1 MPGPPIRA
9 LSCTPPKI
17 RFALTVLAV
26 MVVGTAASAP
36 AWARKNGIA
45 ATACDGCHSGGKA
58 PTVMITA
65 DPLNP
70 PVGQPTTVSVT
81 ISQTNGLVAGF
92 YLTTDYPGQG
102 TFKAIEAGTLA
113 SEGGVTHTMPRT
125 GSGGVTTF
133 KAQWSTAV
141 ASGVAFSAYVLSA
154 NGDGTPRGDAGGE
167 AHMSMVSG
175 CAGTTYY
182 IDQDGD
188 GFGSSDTSYRP
199 RIECTQPQSYAL
211 KAGDCNDFNATIF
224 PGAVELC
231 DGKDN
236 NCDGNIDE
244 NVVNQLYCE
253 DKDGDGHGVVGGA
266 TKMDC
271 KPSAGFGDCKGD
283 CNDNNNLVY
292 PGAPEICDSRDNNCD
307 GRIDEG
313 VRTTCGQGWCR
324 RYADGCSTICTPGS
338 PLKEVCNFFDDD
350 CDGVDDNGTDLEL
363 CGAPGLTCVLGKC
376 IPDDGSVMSTS
387 GGGGIATPAGTG
399 GQTSSGGGVIAGGS
413 GGSIDVGTG
422 TGTGA
427 TGQPGGGAGGAQA
440 IGAASG
446 GCELATRRAGQA
458 VSFSSVAVPV
468 AAGAWLLLIMALRG
482 RRRTPL
488 PARRRPR

>member
-1 MPGPPIRA
+1 MVTSGSRGLCRCLA
-9 LSCTPPKI
+9 TS
-17 RFALTVLAV
+17 LTIAITLAV
-26 MVVGTAASAP
+26 PASAS
-36 AWARKNGIA
+36 AHKNGIA
-45 ATACDGCHSGGKA
+45 GNCDGCHTGGKPA
-58 PTVMITA
+58 MVSLMVEPMNPTV
-65 DPLNP
+65 
-70 PVGQPTTVSVT
+70 GQTVTVT
-81 ISQTNGLVAGF
+81 VTVLATNGPVAGF
-92 YLTTDYPGQG
+92 YLTTDYPNEG
-102 TFKAIEAGTLA
+102 TFTAIEAGTA
-113 SEGGVTHTMPRT
+113 AGPFGVTHTMPRT
-125 GSGGVTTF
+125 GSGGSTVF
-133 KAQWSTAV
+133 KAGWSTTV
-141 ASGVAFSAYVLSA
+141 PTGVSFSAFALSA
-154 NGDGTPRGDAGGE
+154 NGDGTPKGDAGGE
-167 AHMSMVSG
+167 AHLAIVAG
-175 CAGTTYY
+175 CTGTTYY

-188 GFGSSDTSYRP
+188 GYGSSDPSFRF
-199 RIECTQPQSYAL
+199 RVECSQPQGYVAQM
-211 KAGDCNDFNATIF
+211 GDCNDFDPAIH

-324 RYADGCSTICTPGS
+324 RYADGCSTICTPGQ

-363 CGAPGLTCVLGKC
+363 CGAPGLTCVLGRC

-399 GQTSSGGGVIAGGS
+399 GQTSSGGGVIGGGS
-413 GGSIDVGTG
+413 GGSIDVGTGTG

-427 TGQPGGGAGGAQA
+427 TGQPGGGAGGSQA
-440 IGAASG
+440 VGAANG
-446 GCELATRRAGQA
+446 GCELATGAAGQA
-458 VSFSSVAVPV
+458 GSFSSVAVPV